1 MGTINAL
8 FTIGGGKIRS
18 PGQYTF
24 PNDRNDR
31 RSKNHPAESNEKI
44 HASVRVRL
52 ARLGAAGWRCPALR
66 NWRLEEPV
74 GDGPYTWVLTHP
86 ISGAEQARLPEAE
99 LDDFERTLM
108 DGATRGQVN
117 QLVPQGQPG
126 DAGEGPDQVAVAL
139 ATLES
144 QLPNNVQAYINEDEN
159 Y

>member
-1 MGTINAL
+1 
-8 FTIGGGKIRS
+8 
-18 PGQYTF
+18 
-24 PNDRNDR
+24 
-31 RSKNHPAESNEKI
+31 
-44 HASVRVRL
+44 
-52 ARLGAAGWRCPALR
+52 
-66 NWRLEEPV
+66 V